1 MLRDTDRSGS
11 APLCE
16 LMLLRGNEGISERRL
31 KNEFGRRDRMGTRPA
46 LEPTVD
52 RDVCSDPCGRSYAN
66 LQRGHQDREYRCGP
80 PSLFPTFVVVM
91 GSVALLATEL
101 HGLEGTLSALAYRL
115 LDALPDDRSAMLYS
129 LSAITSPSV
138 GFVASPQGMK

>member
-1 MLRDTDRSGS
+1 
-11 APLCE
+11 
-16 LMLLRGNEGISERRL
+16 
-31 KNEFGRRDRMGTRPA
+31 
-46 LEPTVD
+46 
-52 RDVCSDPCGRSYAN
+52 
-66 LQRGHQDREYRCGP
+66 
-80 PSLFPTFVVVM
+80 M

-138 GFVASPQGMK
+138 GFVTSPQGMK